1 MKDKILLFIPA
12 YNCEKQIVRVLGQL
26 DESVMKY
33 ITEVVV
39 INNISTDNTQQAV
52 ERFIERHPDI
62 PVKLLCNDENYG
74 LGGSHK
80 CAFAYAKKQKFDYV
94 IVLHGDDQGDIH
106 NLLPV
111 LRKKIYQ
118 KYDCCLG
125 ARFMNG
131 SKLKGYSKFRS
142 FGNVVYNL
150 LFSMVTRQRVLDLGS
165 GLNMYCVDRLKDE
178 FYKKFPDNLMFNYCM
193 ILAADYYKHKICFFP
208 ITWREDDQVSNVK
221 MFHQAVTVLKM
232 LFSYWIAPKEF
243 IYSECRERPI
253 DDYTFAVIAE
263 SRILGEMRYFEG
275 TKQLQNLT

>member
-1 MKDKILLFIPA
+1 MKNLKEKILLFIPA

-26 DESVMKY
+26 DDSVMKY

-39 INNISTDNTQQAV
+39 INNLSTDSTEDAV
-52 ERFIERHPDI
+52 IRFIEKHPDI
-62 PVKLLCNDENYG
+62 PVKLLRNNENYG

-80 CAFAYAKKQKFDYV
+80 SAFAYAKANGFDYV

-111 LRKKIYQ
+111 LRKEIYK

-131 SKLKGYSKFRS
+131 SKLEGYSKFRT

-150 LFSMVTRQRVLDLGS
+150 LFSMVTKRRVLDLGS
-165 GLNMYCVDRLKDE
+165 GLNMYRVGMLEQE

-208 ITWREDDQVSNVK
+208 IMWREEDQVSNVK
-221 MFHQAVTVLKM
+221 MFNQAVTVLKM
-232 LFSYWIAPKEF
+232 LFSYAVNPKEF
-243 IYSECRERPI
+243 ISSECRENKIMRYGSI
-253 DDYTFAVIAE
+253 VVAE
-263 SRILGEMRYFEG
+263 SGKLSEEE
-275 TKQLQNLT
+275 

>member
-1 MKDKILLFIPA
+1 MKDKILMFIPA

-26 DESVMKY
+26 DAGVMKY

-39 INNISTDNTQQAV
+39 INNLSTDQTEEAV
-52 ERFIERHPDI
+52 TRFINRHPDI
-62 PVKLLCNDENYG
+62 PVKLLRNEENYG

-80 CAFAYAKKQKFDYV
+80 SAFAYAKEHGFDYV

-106 NLLPV
+106 NLLP
-111 LRKKIYQ
+111 LLKKGIYK

-131 SKLKGYSKFRS
+131 SKLQGYSKFRT
-142 FGNVVYNL
+142 FGNVIYNL
-150 LFSMVTRQRVLDLGS
+150 LFSVVTKRRVLDLGS
-165 GLNMYCVDRLKDE
+165 GLNMYHVDMLESE

-232 LFSYWIAPKEF
+232 LFSYGVNPGEF
-243 IYSECRERPI
+243 MLSECREKKI
-253 DDYTFAVIAE
+253 KKYSSTVVTE
-263 SRILGEMRYFEG
+263 SRMLSEE
-275 TKQLQNLT
+275 K

>member
-1 MKDKILLFIPA
+1 MRDRILLFIPA

-26 DESVMKY
+26 DASVMKY

-39 INNISTDNTQQAV
+39 INNLSTDSTEEAV
-52 ERFIERHPDI
+52 KRFIEKHKDI
-62 PVKLLCNDENYG
+62 PVKLLRNDENYG

-80 CAFAYAKKQKFDYV
+80 SAFTYAKENEFDYV

-111 LRKKIYQ
+111 LKKGIYK

-131 SKLKGYSKFRS
+131 SKLEGYSKFRT
-142 FGNVVYNL
+142 FGNVVYNF
-150 LFSMVTRQRVLDLGS
+150 LFSIVTRQRVLDLGS
-165 GLNMYCVDRLKDE
+165 GLNMYHVDMLYNE

-193 ILAADYYKHKICFFP
+193 ILASDYYNHKICFFP

-221 MFHQAVTVLKM
+221 MVNQAITVLKM
-232 LFSYWIAPKEF
+232 MFSYAVNPGQF
-243 IYSECRERPI
+243 IKSECREKEI
-253 DDYTFAVIAE
+253 ENYTSEVIAE
-263 SRILGEMRYFEG
+263 SGILSE
-275 TKQLQNLT
+275 TK

>member
-26 DESVMKY
+26 DEGVMKY

-39 INNISTDNTQQAV
+39 INNISTDNTEQVVQ
-52 ERFIERHPDI
+52 RFMKKHSDI
-62 PVKLLCNDENYG
+62 PVKLLRNDENYG

-80 CAFAYAKKQKFDYV
+80 SAFAYAKENGFDYV
-94 IVLHGDDQGDIH
+94 VVLHGDDQGDIH
-106 NLLPV
+106 NLLVV
-111 LRKKIYQ
+111 LRNKLYK

-131 SKLKGYSKFRS
+131 SRLKGYSKFRS
-142 FGNVVYNL
+142 FGNVVYNI
-150 LFSMVTRQRVLDLGS
+150 LFSIVTRQRVLDLGS
-165 GLNMYCVDRLKDE
+165 GLNMYHVSMLEDE

-193 ILAADYYKHKICFFP
+193 ILAADYYRHKICFFP

-232 LFSYWIAPKEF
+232 LFSYWINPERF
-243 IYSECRERPI
+243 IHSECREKPV
-253 DDYTFAVIAE
+253 DAYTSTVIAE
-263 SRILGEMRYFEG
+263 SGIISEER
-275 TKQLQNLT
+275 

>member
-1 MKDKILLFIPA
+1 MKDRILLFIPA

-26 DESVMKY
+26 DEAVMKY
-33 ITEVVV
+33 ITQVVV
-39 INNISTDNTQQAV
+39 INNISTDNTEEAV
-52 ERFIERHPDI
+52 KRFIDKHQDI
-62 PVKLLCNDENYG
+62 PVKLLRNNENYG

-80 CAFAYAKKQKFDYV
+80 SAFAYAKEHNFDYV
-94 IVLHGDDQGDIH
+94 VVLHGDDQGDIH
-106 NLLPV
+106 NLLPI
-111 LRKKIYQ
+111 LKKGIYK

-142 FGNVVYNL
+142 FGNVVYNV
-150 LFSMVTRQRVLDLGS
+150 LFSMVTHQRVLDLGS
-165 GLNMYCVDRLKDE
+165 GLNIYHVDMLQQE

-232 LFSYWIAPKEF
+232 LFSYAVSPQEF
-243 IYSECRERPI
+243 ITSECREKKI
-253 DDYTFAVIAE
+253 LNYTSTIVAE
-263 SRILGEMRYFEG
+263 SGIVSEKE
-275 TKQLQNLT
+275 